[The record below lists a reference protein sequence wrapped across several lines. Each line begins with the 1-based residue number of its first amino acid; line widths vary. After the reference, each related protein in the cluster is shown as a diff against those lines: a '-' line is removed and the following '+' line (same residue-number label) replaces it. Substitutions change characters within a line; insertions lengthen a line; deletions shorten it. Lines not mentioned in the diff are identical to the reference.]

1 VAYVAPQ
8 QQSTIVAEEGAK
20 AKALLD
26 RVVEAKGGLDK
37 LRSIKTITAVTT
49 STAQTPNG
57 PVEAQSTTILEY
69 PNRVRV
75 DTTLPQGRTIQVY
88 DGQQAWVR
96 DPRGLHEVDASMIH
110 ELEAGLK
117 RDTVALLLAAESGT
131 IRARVLPDVKDEGGV
146 VRHALELSG
155 PGFEPIVLYVN
166 ADTALIAKQA
176 YVAGGG
182 ERPLIEE
189 QFSDYRPV
197 DGVQVA
203 FAAKVLRGGKPVL
216 ERRVSEIAF
225 NKPVD
230 PTLFK
235 RPGP

>member
-1 VAYVAPQ
+1 VSPE
-8 QQSTIVAEEGAK
+8 QQSTVVAEEGAK

-26 RVVEAKGGLDK
+26 RVVEAKGGLER
-37 LRSIKTITAVTT
+37 LRAIKTITAVTT
-49 STAQTPNG
+49 STAQTSMG
-57 PVEAQSTTILEY
+57 AVEAQSTTILEY

-96 DPRGLHEVDASMIH
+96 DPRGVHDVDASMVR

-117 RDTVALLLAAESGT
+117 RDTVSLLLAAETGSV
-131 IRARVLPDVKDEGGV
+131 RARVLPDVKDDGGV

-155 PGFEPIVLYVN
+155 TGFEPIVLYVN
-166 ADTALIAKQA
+166 PDTGLIAKQA
-176 YVAGGG
+176 YIAGGA

-189 QFSDYRPV
+189 QFGDYRPV

-203 FAAKVLRGGKPVL
+203 FTAKVLRGGKPVL
-216 ERRVSEIAF
+216 ERRVTDIAF

-230 PTLFK
+230 PALFK